1 MLVLVAGVCSRE
13 PRRLL
18 LCASPENVTTGANR
32 AWIIHTNAQPNSCD
46 VLLPVTIY
54 ADRSPA
60 RSETSLGRSTVLLR
74 WSSAGQNA
82 ATMRLASY
90 ATGNRRINSIGIK
103 L

>member
-18 LCASPENVTTGANR
+18 LCASPENVTTGANK
-32 AWIIHTNAQPNSCD
+32 AWIIHANAQRTAAMCSI
-46 VLLPVTIY
+46 LPVTIY
-54 ADRSPA
+54 TDRSPA
-60 RSETSLGRSTVLLR
+60 RSETSLGRSTVLLW

-90 ATGNRRINSIGIK
+90 ATGDRRINRN
-103 L
+103 